1 MLDKY
6 CMNRII
12 NIAISLAPMPLFVA
26 GAVYSY
32 LNPSMCGAAN
42 EMLLMWIVMAAA
54 HVSPWIMYLEQRRY
68 RKIQH
73 LPHKQQ

>member
-1 MLDKY
+1 MKRL
-6 CMNRII
+6 I
-12 NIAISLAPMPLFVA
+12 NTTISLAPMPMFIA

-32 LNPSMCGAAN
+32 ANPSMCGATY
-42 EMLLMWIVMAAA
+42 EMLMMWLIMALAHLSPWLMW
-54 HVSPWIMYLEQRRY
+54 WEQRRY

>member
-1 MLDKY
+1 
-6 CMNRII
+6 MNRMV
-12 NIAISLAPMPLFVA
+12 NIVISLAPMPMFTA

-32 LNPSMCGAAN
+32 VYPSICGAVN
-42 EMLLMWIVMAAA
+42 EMLLMWVIMAVA
-54 HVSPWIMYLEQRRY
+54 HISPWVMYWEQRRY

>member
-1 MLDKY
+1 
-6 CMNRII
+6 MNRMI
-12 NIAISLAPMPLFVA
+12 NTAISLAPMPLFVA

-42 EMLLMWIVMAAA
+42 EMLLMWVVMAMA
-54 HVSPWIMYLEQRRY
+54 HVSPWIMYWEQRRY